1 MKQWLGLT
9 QSEESN
15 GLLVSPQLPLN
26 CSEPDISI
34 GNPVG
39 QFWTCKF
46 IFADEAWDVHSHCLL
61 WKILQGPHPCIDI
74 LGHRFYR
81 RSLCCWST
89 LFSQVTSIS
98 SWFIPHVY
106 GWIVLF
112 VKCPWDEI
120 PKFCDPSSSFQ
131 YPGTRSPSPCLA
143 PPGAVL
149 LGHGLRFP
157 ATASGGVARWA

>member
-1 MKQWLGLT
+1 
-9 QSEESN
+9 
-15 GLLVSPQLPLN
+15 
-26 CSEPDISI
+26 
-34 GNPVG
+34 
-39 QFWTCKF
+39 
-46 IFADEAWDVHSHCLL
+46 
-61 WKILQGPHPCIDI
+61 
-74 LGHRFYR
+74 
-81 RSLCCWST
+81 
-89 LFSQVTSIS
+89 VTSIS

-120 PKFCDPSSSFQ
+120 PKSCDPSSSFQ

-157 ATASGGVARWA
+157 ATDQKEWACDPGNKHGIQQQKREREIEGRIKKHMLQDRHFLPGGL